1 MPQVHRSPCTA
12 VAGRSF
18 CESGIFGYGGAEW
31 TRCGRCTSPLFDAWV
46 LTCLKQEMGHN
57 HREQTQLVDQHP
69 NIDHSMTIFGM
80 RRRGFQ
86 GFEWFW
92 AISKC
97 PTFWMFEPYTFTRF
111 LDMNVKNGTFRDQ
124 KREPQIL
131 SWLGRSPNVGKH
143 QCDPTC
149 KQIEFGLGFNPTR
162 LKHRLVLQSLLDMS
176 RSWLGGPIARA
187 PFQPKDKVVPFLK
200 KWLYLVAAKLSLE
213 VVPFCKTQGNSGDLS
228 ATMVFSVLVFF
239 LRSGWL

>member
-92 AISKC
+92 HVLSHFQMSHFLDVWALHFHKVLGYERKKWDISGPKKRTSNLVMVGQVSKC
-97 PTFWMFEPYTFTRF
+97 WETPMWSHM
-111 LDMNVKNGTFRDQ
+111 
-124 KREPQIL
+124 
-131 SWLGRSPNVGKH
+131 
-143 QCDPTC
+143 
-149 KQIEFGLGFNPTR
+149 
-162 LKHRLVLQSLLDMS
+162 
-176 RSWLGGPIARA
+176 
-187 PFQPKDKVVPFLK
+187 
-200 KWLYLVAAKLSLE
+200 
-213 VVPFCKTQGNSGDLS
+213 
-228 ATMVFSVLVFF
+228 
-239 LRSGWL
+239 